1 MTYSEVLKYCSS
13 VCTMRIISEYPR
25 IIILL
30 YTVVD
35 KIDNYVRVVKIDN
48 LMIKKKKGL
57 YKLMFYD
64 II

>member
-1 MTYSEVLKYCSS
+1 
-13 VCTMRIISEYPR
+13 MRIISEYPR

>member
-1 MTYSEVLKYCSS
+1 
-13 VCTMRIISEYPR
+13 MRIISEYPR

-48 LMIKKKKGL
+48 LMIKKKK
-57 YKLMFYD
+57 KD
-64 II
+64 CIN

>member
-1 MTYSEVLKYCSS
+1 
-13 VCTMRIISEYPR
+13 MRIISEYPR

-48 LMIKKKKGL
+48 LMKKKKKGL

>member
-1 MTYSEVLKYCSS
+1 
-13 VCTMRIISEYPR
+13 MRIISEYPR

-48 LMIKKKKGL
+48 LMIKKKGL